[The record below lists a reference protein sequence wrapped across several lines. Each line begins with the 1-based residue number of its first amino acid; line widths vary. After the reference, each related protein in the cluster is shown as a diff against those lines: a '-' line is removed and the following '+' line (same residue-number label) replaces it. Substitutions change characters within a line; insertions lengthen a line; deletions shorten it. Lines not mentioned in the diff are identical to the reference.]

1 MIGASPG
8 KIGTALA
15 QQSLRSALSFCNSPQ
30 MTAPEA
36 YIQVTPGLIAD
47 DGVVTEASTEQF
59 LRDYMEA
66 FGAFVTRVLTVL
78 PRVR

>member
-1 MIGASPG
+1 MEQNSFAHKPRCVIGASPR
-8 KIGTALA
+8 KIATALA

-47 DGVVTEASTEQF
+47 DGVVTESV
-59 LRDYMEA
+59 D
-66 FGAFVTRVLTVL
+66 
-78 PRVR
+78 